1 MTDETDAPLRE
12 DTMLYRTPTDD
23 SDENAVQDIW
33 GQRLEIRTVDV
44 SEVADLL
51 NEGWVQHPLDLGKKP
66 EERAGFAKVA
76 GKELE
81 HTRAALDT
89 AEKLVAE
96 LTKERDAV
104 VAANTSITEQAQ
116 TLLDEKAAWMEE
128 RYKLQSDLRA
138 AEELFAGSTEGRD
151 AKLQA
156 KADEKAV
163 QAKTTGKG

>member
-96 LTKERDAV
+96 LTKERDLSL
-104 VAANTSITEQAQ
+104 TSRSKAQ
-116 TLLDEKAAWMEE
+116 TLLDEKARRWRSATSCS
-128 RYKLQSDLRA
+128 SDLKA
-138 AEELFAGSTEGRD
+138 AEELADGETK
-151 AKLQA
+151 AKEAALA
-156 KADEKAV
+156 ELAEA
-163 QAKTTGKG
+163 